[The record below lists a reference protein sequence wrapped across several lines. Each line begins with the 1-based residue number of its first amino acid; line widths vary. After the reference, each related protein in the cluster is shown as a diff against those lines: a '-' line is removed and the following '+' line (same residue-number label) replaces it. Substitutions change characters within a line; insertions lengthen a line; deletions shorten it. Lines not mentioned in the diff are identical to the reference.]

1 MTNFK
6 RCSCELAIRRQGDGA
21 LDDFGFHYSNKS
33 DQHCLLGTKQGSHHL
48 KASARRIRRRAQFDT
63 PVSLLPLPSH
73 CTVSSSSSHSSQ
85 SSPPVFS
92 SIPNNPMSPPM
103 EPPDD
108 PRAAPS
114 QSPGFWSQDHLHVRR
129 QQEQSLYLSLTHHH
143 RDIKQE
149 RSSSPHREYHYGRP
163 IYQQQP
169 RTMTPN
175 AMSPIPLR
183 PKLYSEPYIHPSRI
197 GWVGVPAPSSRA
209 GQPEDP
215 TAGLTTMPIT
225 QLRVQPY
232 SSPYLDP
239 TRATRDQTD
248 WALAYY
254 QQSYPRMGSETTSSG
269 QGMEE
274 PYREPYPQPVGSIES
289 EEMRQPSVTGTTSET
304 SWSETERRLRSGNTV
319 PPEAVTVPK
328 FPDVDICDEDLP
340 VEVRLRALR
349 NFKSAMDKA
358 QNKWVEDG
366 RPPCP
371 NNCRADHPP
380 PCRSRKEFKQFRK
393 IIEAGHWLESLNG
406 GKPPCLRCGLIHKG
420 HCTAPQCVVCKAYHK
435 EMFSCDT
442 ARKKIRIA
450 EEMNRELR
458 QRQQEKDRKQGKQ
471 QQRRQQRQ
479 QLQQKNLHREPH
491 PLPMKPMANEQDFI
505 ASAFRGMLEARL
517 SGISDKKE
525 KNRVTRIFLDD
536 FAQSLKS
543 KRKRDEEEDGE
554 QKAVLPLKLRKLE

>member
-1 MTNFK
+1 
-6 RCSCELAIRRQGDGA
+6 
-21 LDDFGFHYSNKS
+21 
-33 DQHCLLGTKQGSHHL
+33 
-48 KASARRIRRRAQFDT
+48 
-63 PVSLLPLPSH
+63 
-73 CTVSSSSSHSSQ
+73 
-85 SSPPVFS
+85 
-92 SIPNNPMSPPM
+92 MSPPM

-114 QSPGFWSQDHLHVRR
+114 QSPGFWSQDHLHVCR
-129 QQEQSLYLSLTHHH
+129 QQEQSLYPSLTHHH
-143 RDIKQE
+143 QDIKQE
-149 RSSSPHREYHYGRP
+149 RSPSPHREYHYGRP

-175 AMSPIPLR
+175 AWSPIPLR

-197 GWVGVPAPSSRA
+197 GWVGVPAPSGRA

-225 QLRVQPY
+225 QLPVQPY

-239 TRATRDQTD
+239 PRATRDQTD

-269 QGMEE
+269 QGLEE

-289 EEMRQPSVTGTTSET
+289 DEIHQPSVTGTTSET

-380 PCRSRKEFKQFRK
+380 PCRSRKEFKQFRR

-420 HCTAPQCVVCKAYHK
+420 HCMAPQCVVCKAYHK

-458 QRQQEKDRKQGKQ
+458 QRQREKDRKQGMQ
-471 QQRRQQRQ
+471 QQRQ
-479 QLQQKNLHREPH
+479 QPQQKNLHREPH

-525 KNRVTRIFLDD
+525 KDRVTRIFLDD

-543 KRKRDEEEDGE
+543 KRKRDEEGDGE
-554 QKAVLPLKLRKLE
+554 QKAVLPLKLRRLE